1 MWCSGLAAGA
11 PAIRAGDAEAA
22 ATAARGLLAKAAQDA
37 ERLLGSPS
45 M

>member
-1 MWCSGLAAGA
+1 MVF
-11 PAIRAGDAEAA
+11 RACGGSPGDPGGDAEAA